1 MAQRLEAALRRPPKP
16 ADKIGDKSTDKAPDK
31 PSEEAPDRIAETPAS
46 APTSAP
52 AAGGPDEFAPPSR
65 PSRFDT
71 AFRRP
76 FRADDL
82 RAAAPGPRPP
92 TGEPAASEGPAAP
105 APRLDTPPRRPFKAD
120 DLRATP
126 AAPKSPSEPPTAGS
140 EEGTP
145 AADGTPGKP
154 QKSLYDS
161 LEQEMASLLNR
172 PKP

>member
-16 ADKIGDKSTDKAPDK
+16 VDKASDKPADK
-31 PSEEAPDRIAETPAS
+31 PSEEAPDKIGETS
-46 APTSAP
+46 ATPVSAP
-52 AAGGPDEFAPPSR
+52 AGAPDEFAPPAR
-65 PSRFDT
+65 PARFET
-71 AFRRP
+71 SLRRP

-82 RAAAPGPRPP
+82 RAAVPPPKPP
-92 TGEPAASEGPAAP
+92 TGEAAGSEGPL
-105 APRLDTPPRRPFKAD
+105 APRLDTALRRPFKAD

-126 AAPKSPSEPPTAGS
+126 PAPKPPSEPPAAAS

-145 AADGTPGKP
+145 PADGTPGKP